1 MVVLGLS
8 NLCFKSSAFCII
20 EECLPELDA
29 PFLSSL
35 CMFPY
40 FISFKTFSLILC
52 QSENL
57 SSGKLTF
64 LCSKKN
70 TLLGLNFAG
79 IKLRGWPYPRNLNI
93 RGYLISRIVYFQV
106 FRGFC
111 GWRHRTYEE
120 FCRLVY
126 TVFLLSKQVG
136 ILVIK

>member
-79 IKLRGWPYPRNLNI
+79 IILRGWLYPRNLNI
-93 RGYLISRIVYFQV
+93 SQV
-106 FRGFC
+106 FNFADS
-111 GWRHRTYEE
+111 
-120 FCRLVY
+120 
-126 TVFLLSKQVG
+126 LLSNFSRVSMMATPN
-136 ILVIK
+136 L